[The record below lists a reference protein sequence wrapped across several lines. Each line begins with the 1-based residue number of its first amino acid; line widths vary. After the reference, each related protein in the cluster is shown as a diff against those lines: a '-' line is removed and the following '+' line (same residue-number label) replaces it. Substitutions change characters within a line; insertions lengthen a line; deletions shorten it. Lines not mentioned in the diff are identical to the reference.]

1 MKKDNTNEW
10 TLVGKKGIRIDIKS
24 SKGGDVES
32 VNFSLLYEENTE
44 EGSTKQNQVSEVKK
58 LNSNGEQQVLHNIY
72 LREKLKDL
80 QKYLEN
86 DLSNIVEKRLEEFEE
101 ESLPVAGCL
110 VRSSTSSFSALTQ
123 SYDRGKDPVIFPSR
137 LYFAFH
143 PWVKRGITD
152 VNHVESNFNIFV
164 LSWVLGFFFNK
175 ILGGKVI
182 HTGSP
187 NLDLSLI
194 IWAFGELD
202 RVIVIWVC
210 MFTSTSVLVYISF
223 HHWAH
228 FRHTVP
234 VVYDT
239 VGGLVYV
246 AYLILFLYLPLES
259 LLYNALPPASSF
271 IILCEQVRMFMKT
284 WAFVRSNLSRAVK
297 YKKDEEI
304 QVKSICPDFSHYL
317 YFLFAPT
324 LVYRDEYPR
333 NERCDWQKVINDL
346 SQVIGCL
353 FYTHFLFVRFCV
365 PVFRKF
371 GQESFTTTNL
381 MVAVFSC
388 MFPGSL
394 VLLCGFFAI
403 LHAWLNAFAEMMRFA
418 DRMFYKDWWNST
430 SYARFYR
437 TWNCVVHDWLY
448 EYVYRDIVYW
458 QRKQGEGCAR
468 LRCFPMLVVFFI
480 SSVVHEYIFAF
491 AFKFFYPVL
500 LIMFGGFGVAFM
512 FVNSNARQFNIF
524 LWVTLI
530 LGTGILMCLYSM
542 EWYARINCPP
552 LYEGFLDYLVPRSLV
567 CEFSQG

>member
-1 MKKDNTNEW
+1 MVEEEDCGRVVSRRSVHTRTARMN
-10 TLVGKKGIRIDIKS
+10 GDIS
-24 SKGGDVES
+24 SPM
-32 VNFSLLYEENTE
+32 
-44 EGSTKQNQVSEVKK
+44 SEVNKS
-58 LNSNGEQQVLHNIY
+58 NANGEDQVLHNMY

-80 QKYLEN
+80 QKSLEN
-86 DLSNIVEKRLEEFEE
+86 ELGNIIEKRLQDFEE
-101 ESLPVAGCL
+101 ENLPVSECL
-110 VRSSTSSFSALTQ
+110 ARNTMASFASAFPQ
-123 SYDRGKDPVIFPSR
+123 SHTRCKEAKKPGELPSR
-137 LYFAFH
+137 LYIAR
-143 PWVKRGITD
+143 PSLLKELLT
-152 VNHVESNFNIFV
+152 VNHMESIYNIFV
-164 LSWVLGFFFNK
+164 AILVLLFFNK
-175 ILGGKVI
+175 VLEEII
-182 HTGSP
+182 HSGSP

-210 MFTSTSVLVYISF
+210 MFTCTSVLVYMSF

-228 FRHTVP
+228 FRHNMP
-234 VVYDT
+234 IVYDV
-239 VGGLVYV
+239 VGGMLYIVY
-246 AYLILFLYLPLES
+246 LCLFLYLPLQS
-259 LLYNALPPASSF
+259 LLNNDLPPASSF

-284 WAFVRSNLSRAVK
+284 WAFVRSNLNRAIQF
-297 YKKDEEI
+297 KKDDDDV
-304 QVKSICPDFSHYL
+304 QGKSVCPDFSYYL

-333 NERCDWQKVINDL
+333 NQTCDWQKVINDL
-346 SQVIGCL
+346 GQVIGCL

-365 PVFRKF
+365 PVFQKF
-371 GQESFTTTNL
+371 GQESFNTTNL

-394 VLLCGFFAI
+394 VLLCGFFSI

-448 EYVYRDIVYW
+448 EYVYRDIVAL
-458 QRKQGEGCAR
+458 QRKHGEGCAR

-480 SSVVHEYIFAF
+480 SSVVHEYILAF
-491 AFKFFYPVL
+491 AFRFFFPVL

-512 FVNSNARQFNIF
+512 FVNSKARQFNIF

-530 LGTGILMCLYSM
+530 FGTGILMCLYSM

-552 LYEGFLDYLVPRSLV
+552 VYEGFLDYLVPRSLA
-567 CEFSQG
+567 CEFSSVE

>member
-1 MKKDNTNEW
+1 
-10 TLVGKKGIRIDIKS
+10 
-24 SKGGDVES
+24 
-32 VNFSLLYEENTE
+32 
-44 EGSTKQNQVSEVKK
+44 VSEVKK

-123 SYDRGKDPVIFPSR
+123 SYDRGKELKKPGDLPSR
-137 LYFAFH
+137 LYIAR
-143 PWVKRGITD
+143 PSLLKELLT
-152 VNHVESNFNIFV
+152 VNHVESIYNIFV
-164 LSWVLGFFFNK
+164 AILVLLFFNK
-175 ILGGKVI
+175 ILEEVI

-333 NERCDWQKVINDL
+333 NERCDW
-346 SQVIGCL
+346 
-353 FYTHFLFVRFCV
+353 
-365 PVFRKF
+365 
-371 GQESFTTTNL
+371 
-381 MVAVFSC
+381 
-388 MFPGSL
+388 
-394 VLLCGFFAI
+394 
-403 LHAWLNAFAEMMRFA
+403 
-418 DRMFYKDWWNST
+418 
-430 SYARFYR
+430 
-437 TWNCVVHDWLY
+437 
-448 EYVYRDIVYW
+448 
-458 QRKQGEGCAR
+458 
-468 LRCFPMLVVFFI
+468 
-480 SSVVHEYIFAF
+480 
-491 AFKFFYPVL
+491 
-500 LIMFGGFGVAFM
+500 
-512 FVNSNARQFNIF
+512 
-524 LWVTLI
+524 
-530 LGTGILMCLYSM
+530 
-542 EWYARINCPP
+542 
-552 LYEGFLDYLVPRSLV
+552 
-567 CEFSQG
+567 